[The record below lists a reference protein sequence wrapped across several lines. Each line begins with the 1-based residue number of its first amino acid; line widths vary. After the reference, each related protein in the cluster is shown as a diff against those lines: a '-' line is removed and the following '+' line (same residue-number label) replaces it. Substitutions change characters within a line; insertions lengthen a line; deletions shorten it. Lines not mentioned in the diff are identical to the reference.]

1 MLPLISIGNWQS
13 AIGNPQ
19 IEIYLPPR
27 YNIPMSQTRTGSFP
41 IGFRRGWSD
50 WQKNLPSLISF
61 AKSNGFQCLDVGDL
75 PADQIKP
82 ILAAGLGVGSVDL
95 KQPWSALASADAGK
109 RKNAVAIA
117 AEHVQS
123 VAALGI
129 RNFFTVVFPETDSRD
144 RRESFR
150 FAVDGY
156 AMLAQAIAPSGA
168 RIVIEGYPGGYPYFP
183 AFCCTPESLRIFFKE
198 TAADSLAIN
207 FDPSHLIR
215 MGIDPVRFLGEFAN
229 RIGHVH
235 AKDAEIMPERLYDFG
250 NLQPAT
256 QADPIPFGGHS
267 WRYCIPGHGQA
278 PWVKMLATL
287 KGAGYRGFLS
297 IELEDANFN
306 GTEAGEQRGLLA
318 SRDFLVNV

>member
-1 MLPLISIGNWQS
+1 
-13 AIGNPQ
+13 
-19 IEIYLPPR
+19 
-27 YNIPMSQTRTGSFP
+27 MSKTRTGSFP

-61 AKSNGFQCLDVGDL
+61 AKSNDFQCIDVGDL

-82 ILAAGLGVGSVDL
+82 ILSAALGVGSVDL

-109 RKNAVAIA
+109 RYDAVAA
-117 AEHVQS
+117 AAQHVHS

-129 RNFFTVVFPETDSRD
+129 RNFFTVVFPESDSRD

-150 FAVDGY
+150 FAVEGY
-156 AMLAQAIAPSGA
+156 AMLSQAIAPSGA
-168 RIVIEGYPGGYPYFP
+168 RIVIEGYPGSYPHFP
-183 AFCCTPESLRIFFKE
+183 AFCCTPESLRLFFKE
-198 TAADSLAIN
+198 TASDCLAIN

-215 MGIDPVRFLGEFAN
+215 MGIDPVRFLGEFSN
-229 RIGHVH
+229 RVGHVH
-235 AKDAEIMPERLYDFG
+235 AKDAEIIPDRLYEFG
-250 NLQPAT
+250 NLQRAT

-278 PWVKMLATL
+278 PWGKMLAML
-287 KGAGYRGFLS
+287 KDAGYRGFVS
-297 IELEDANFN
+297 IELEDADFN
-306 GTEAGEQRGLLA
+306 GTESGEQRGLLA

>member
-1 MLPLISIGNWQS
+1 MTNSH
-13 AIGNPQ
+13 
-19 IEIYLPPR
+19 
-27 YNIPMSQTRTGSFP
+27 TRTGSFP

-50 WQKNLPSLISF
+50 WQKNLPNLISF
-61 AKSNGFQCLDVGDL
+61 AKSNGFQCIDVGDL

-82 ILAAGLGVGSVDL
+82 ILSAGLGVGSVDL

-109 RKNAVAIA
+109 RKDAVAIA
-117 AEHVQS
+117 AQHVQS

-129 RNFFTVVFPETDSRD
+129 RNFFTVVFPESDSRD

-150 FAVDGY
+150 FAVEGY
-156 AMLAQAIAPSGA
+156 ATLSHAISPTGA

-215 MGIDPVRFLGEFAN
+215 MGIDPVRFLGEFAS

-235 AKDAEIMPERLYDFG
+235 AKDTEIIPDRLYDFG

-256 QADPIPFGGHS
+256 QAEPIPFGGNS
-267 WRYCIPGHGQA
+267 WRYCIPGDGIA
-278 PWVKMLATL
+278 PWGKMLATL
-287 KGAGYRGFLS
+287 KDAGYRGHIS

-306 GTEAGEQRGLLA
+306 GTEPGEKRGLLA
-318 SRDFLVNV
+318 SRDFLLNA

>member
-1 MLPLISIGNWQS
+1 MTNDKLPHTHRIVPHRISPGMERL
-13 AIGNPQ
+13 A
-19 IEIYLPPR
+19 E
-27 YNIPMSQTRTGSFP
+27 
-41 IGFRRGWSD
+41 
-50 WQKNLPSLISF
+50 NLANLISF
-61 AKSNGFQCLDVGDL
+61 ATANGFQSIDVGDL
-75 PADQIKP
+75 PADQIRP

-109 RKNAVAIA
+109 RKDAVAA
-117 AEHVQS
+117 AAQHVNS

-129 RNFFTVVFPETDSRD
+129 RNFFTVVFPESDSRD

-150 FAVDGY
+150 FVVDGY
-156 AMLAQAIAPSGA
+156 AMLAQAVAPSGA

-198 TAADSLAIN
+198 TASDCLAIN

-215 MGIDPVRFLGEFAN
+215 MGIDPVRFLGEFSS

-235 AKDAEIMPERLYDFG
+235 AKDTEIIRDRLYDFG

-256 QADPIPFGGHS
+256 QAEVIPFGGNS
-267 WRYCIPGHGQA
+267 WRYCIPGHGIA
-278 PWVKMLATL
+278 PWGRMLAIL
-287 KGAGYRGFLS
+287 KDAAYRGHIS

-306 GTEAGEQRGLLA
+306 GAEPGEKRGLLA
-318 SRDFLVNV
+318 SREFLVNV